1 MPPPRASVATTPP
14 APAAA
19 STQAAGPARYPR
31 QSMSHDPGREAVDIA
46 IQRELLQVALRNSA
60 RSVGLLMMA
69 VLFMAW
75 LGWEVGRPWA
85 GALVLALGSVVSVWR
100 WRISARWSATT
111 EHAESA
117 ITAAIRQLEA
127 NAFVV
132 GLMWSVTTVFIYPR
146 LQGPLGSTYLMAIT
160 GSVAV
165 AALFMAMAGRA
176 FKILLAFHVLTLT
189 LVSLLV
195 PAVHSLPL
203 AGFTLLFGYTLL
215 RATHEFREINLAAV
229 RDRQAADHSRR
240 SLERAVEEARAAD
253 AAKSQFL
260 ATMSH
265 EIRTPMN
272 GVLGA
277 MDLLKETPLDA
288 RQRRLVRTAAQSGE
302 SLMEILNDVLDHSKI
317 EAGKLVL
324 VPTPTSLHSVA
335 MSAAA
340 LFRARAETKGLVLA
354 LEIAGEVPDGVLAD
368 GPRLK
373 QVLLNLLSNAV
384 KFTERGSI
392 TLRLALQAR
401 EPHAARVR
409 FEVQDSGVGIPA
421 QELERVFL
429 PFTQFGGS
437 GSRLS
442 GGTGLGLSIS
452 QRICEA
458 MGCRI
463 EVTSRVGGGST
474 FWFTLFVPLAPEVPP
489 RLSDSD
495 FAGLDGG
502 DHLDGVVLLVEDNEV
517 NRLIGTEMLRSFGLE
532 VKVAQ
537 DGQQALQLLEQ
548 HRVDLVLMDIG
559 MPVLDGHE
567 ATRQLRQ
574 REQRLTL
581 PRVPVVALTAY
592 AFESDAARALD
603 AGMDAHLAKPYSRE
617 QLKEI
622 VQRWL

>member
-1 MPPPRASVATTPP
+1 MTKPPGLEASDEV
-14 APAAA
+14 
-19 STQAAGPARYPR
+19 GL
-31 QSMSHDPGREAVDIA
+31 A
-46 IQRELLQVALRNSA
+46 IQREMLQVALRNSA
-60 RSVGLLMMA
+60 RSVGLLMAA
-69 VLFMAW
+69 VLYMAW
-75 LGWEVGRPWA
+75 LGWHVGRPWA
-85 GALVLALGSVVSVWR
+85 AALVLVLGSVVSAWR
-100 WRISARWSATT
+100 WHILARWSATADHPR
-111 EHAESA
+111 ED
-117 ITAAIRQLEA
+117 IQAAIRQLEA
-127 NAFVV
+127 NALV
-132 GLMWSVTTVFIYPR
+132 GGVMWSVATVFVYPM
-146 LQGPLGSTYLMAIT
+146 LQGPMASTYVIAMT

-165 AALFMAMAGRA
+165 AALFMAMAGKA
-176 FKILLAFHVLTLT
+176 FKILLAFQVLSLA

-195 PAVHSLPL
+195 ESVQSVPMAVL
-203 AGFTLLFGYTLL
+203 ALLTGATML
-215 RATHEFREINLAAV
+215 RATREFREVNLASL
-229 RDRQAADHSRR
+229 RDRQAAEHTRR

-277 MDLLKETPLDA
+277 MDLLKETALDG

-324 VPTPTSLHSVA
+324 APSPTSLHSVA

-340 LFRARAETKGLVLA
+340 LFRARAETKGLTLA
-354 LEIAGEVPDGVLAD
+354 LQIDPEVPDGVVTD

-384 KFTERGSI
+384 KFTERGGI
-392 TLRLALQAR
+392 TLRLALQAS
-401 EPHAARVR
+401 EPSAARVR
-409 FEVQDSGVGIPA
+409 IEVQDSGVGIPA
-421 QELERVFL
+421 GEVDRVFQ
-429 PFTQFGGS
+429 PFTQFGGTR
-437 GSRLS
+437 SRLS

-452 QRICEA
+452 QRIIEA
-458 MGCRI
+458 LGGRI
-463 EVTSRVGGGST
+463 EVTSRVGGGSC
-474 FWFTLFVPLAPEVPP
+474 FWFTLFLPLAPETPP
-489 RLSDSD
+489 RPSDSD
-495 FAGLDGG
+495 FAALDSA
-502 DHLDGVVLLVEDNEV
+502 DRMEGVVLLVEDNEV
-517 NRLIGTEMLRSFGLE
+517 NRLIGSEMLRSFGLE
-532 VKVAQ
+532 VKLAN

-567 ATRQLRQ
+567 ATRRLRE
-574 REQRLTL
+574 REQRLKL

-592 AFESDAARALD
+592 AFESDAAKALD

-617 QLKEI
+617 QLKEL

>member
-1 MPPPRASVATTPP
+1 MSLPRLGRAPGATGASP
-14 APAAA
+14 AP
-19 STQAAGPARYPR
+19 SAGAARYPR
-31 QSMSHDPGREAVDIA
+31 EPMTEAVDPEAVDIA
-46 IQRELLQVALRNSA
+46 IQRELLQVALRNSS
-60 RSVGLLMMA
+60 RSVALLMAA
-69 VLFMAW
+69 VLFMVW
-75 LGWEVGRPWA
+75 LGWEVRQTTA
-85 GALVLALGSVVSVWR
+85 SLLVLVLGSVVSVWR
-100 WRISARWSATT
+100 WRISARWTATT
-111 EHAESA
+111 EHAEA
-117 ITAAIRQLEA
+117 DIVAAIRQLEA
-127 NAFVV
+127 NAFAV
-132 GLMWSVTTVFIYPR
+132 GLMWAVATVFIYPR
-146 LQGPLGSTYLMAIT
+146 LVGPLASTYLMAVT

-165 AALFMAMAGRA
+165 AALFMAMAGHA
-176 FKILLAFHVLTLT
+176 FKILLACHVVTLA

-195 PAVHSLPL
+195 PAVMSLPL
-203 AGFTLLFGYTLL
+203 ALLTVLFGATLL
-215 RATHEFREINLAAV
+215 RATQEFREVTLSSV
-229 RDRQAADHSRR
+229 RDRQAADQSRR
-240 SLERAVEEARAAD
+240 SLEQAVEEARAAD

-277 MDLLKETPLDA
+277 MDLLKETPLDS

-324 VPTPTSLHSVA
+324 APSPTSLHSVA

-354 LEIAGEVPDGVLAD
+354 LEIAPDVPDGVVID

-392 TLRLALQAR
+392 GLRLALQAR
-401 EPHAARVR
+401 EPHAVRVR

-421 QELERVFL
+421 QELERVFQ
-429 PFTQFGGS
+429 PFTQFGG
-437 GSRLS
+437 GTRSRLS

-452 QRICEA
+452 QRIIEA
-458 MGCRI
+458 MGGRI
-463 EVTSRVGGGST
+463 EVSSRVGGGSS
-474 FWFTLFVPLAPEVPP
+474 FWFTLFLPLAPEVPP
-489 RLSDSD
+489 RPADSD

-502 DHLDGVVLLVEDNEV
+502 DTLDGVVLLVEDNEV

-537 DGQQALQLLEQ
+537 DGQQALELLEQ

-567 ATRQLRQ
+567 ATRRLRE
-574 REQRLTL
+574 REMRLTL

-592 AFESDAARALD
+592 AFESDAAKALD

>member
-1 MPPPRASVATTPP
+1 MTD
-14 APAAA
+14 
-19 STQAAGPARYPR
+19 
-31 QSMSHDPGREAVDIA
+31 HPGREAVDIA
-46 IQRELLQVALRNSA
+46 IQREMLQVALRNSA
-60 RSVGLLMMA
+60 RSVGLLMAA
-69 VLFMAW
+69 VLFMAV
-75 LGWEVGRPWA
+75 LGWMVDRLWA
-85 GALVLALGSVVSVWR
+85 GVLVGVLGTAVSAWR
-100 WRISARWSATT
+100 WQITARWSATT
-111 EHAESA
+111 EHPEED

-127 NAFVV
+127 NAVLV
-132 GLMWSVTTVFIYPR
+132 GLMWSVATVFIYPQ
-146 LQGPLGSTYLMAIT
+146 LKGPLASTYLIALT

-176 FKILLAFHVLTLT
+176 FKILLAFQALTLVA
-189 LVSLLV
+189 VSLLV
-195 PAVHSLPL
+195 DAVFSLPL
-203 AGFTLLFGYTLL
+203 AVLVLLFSFTML
-215 RATHEFREINLAAV
+215 RATREFRDINLASL
-229 RDRQAADHSRR
+229 RDRQAADESRR

-277 MDLLKETPLDA
+277 MDLLKETPLDP

-317 EAGKLVL
+317 EAGKLALVL
-324 VPTPTSLHSVA
+324 SPTSLHSVA

-340 LFRARAETKGLVLA
+340 LFRARAETKGLTLT
-354 LEIAGEVPDGVLAD
+354 LEIDPEVPDGVVAD

-384 KFTERGSI
+384 KFTERGGI
-392 TLRLALQAR
+392 TLRLALQSR
-401 EPHAARVR
+401 EPNAVRVR

-421 QELERVFL
+421 EELDRVFM
-429 PFTQFGGS
+429 PFTQFGGTR
-437 GSRLS
+437 SRLA

-452 QRICEA
+452 QRITEA
-458 MGCRI
+458 MGGRI
-463 EVTSRVGGGST
+463 EVTSRIGTGSN
-474 FWFTLFVPLAPEVPP
+474 FWFTLFLPLAPEAPP
-489 RLSDSD
+489 RPVDSD
-495 FAGLDGG
+495 FAGLDHG
-502 DHLDGVVLLVEDNEV
+502 DTLEGVVLLVEDNEV
-517 NRLIGTEMLRSFGLE
+517 NRLIGTEMLRSFGLD

-537 DGQQALQLLEQ
+537 DGAQALQLLEQ
-548 HRVDLVLMDIG
+548 HRIDLVLMDIG

-567 ATRQLRQ
+567 ATRRLRE

-592 AFESDAARALD
+592 AFETDAAKALD
-603 AGMDAHLAKPYSRE
+603 AGMDAHIAKPYSRE
-617 QLKEI
+617 QLREI

>member
-1 MPPPRASVATTPP
+1 MTEAV
-14 APAAA
+14 
-19 STQAAGPARYPR
+19 
-31 QSMSHDPGREAVDIA
+31 DPEAVDIA
-46 IQRELLQVALRNSA
+46 IQRELLQVALRNSS
-60 RSVGLLMMA
+60 RSVALLMAA
-69 VLFMAW
+69 VLFMVW
-75 LGWEVGRPWA
+75 LGWEVRQM
-85 GALVLALGSVVSVWR
+85 GASLLVLVLGSVVSVWR
-100 WRISARWSATT
+100 WRISARWTATT
-111 EHAESA
+111 EHAESD
-117 ITAAIRQLEA
+117 ILAAIRQLEA
-127 NAFVV
+127 NAFAV
-132 GLMWSVTTVFIYPR
+132 GLMWAVATVFIYPR
-146 LQGPLGSTYLMAIT
+146 LVGPLASTYLMAVT

-165 AALFMAMAGRA
+165 AALFMAMAGHA
-176 FKILLAFHVLTLT
+176 FKILLACHVVTLA

-195 PAVHSLPL
+195 PAVMSLPL
-203 AGFTLLFGYTLL
+203 ALLTVLFGATLL
-215 RATHEFREINLAAV
+215 RATQEFREVTLSSV
-229 RDRQAADHSRR
+229 RDRHAADQSRR
-240 SLERAVEEARAAD
+240 SLEQAVEEARAAD

-277 MDLLKETPLDA
+277 MDLLKETPLDT

-324 VPTPTSLHSVA
+324 APSPTSLHSVA

-354 LEIAGEVPDGVLAD
+354 LEIAPDVPDGVVID

-384 KFTERGSI
+384 KFTERGRI
-392 TLRLALQAR
+392 GLRLALQAR
-401 EPHAARVR
+401 EPHAVRVR

-421 QELERVFL
+421 QELERVFQ
-429 PFTQFGGS
+429 PFTQFGG
-437 GSRLS
+437 GTRSRLS

-452 QRICEA
+452 QRIIEA
-458 MGCRI
+458 MGGRI
-463 EVTSRVGGGST
+463 EVSSRVGAGSS
-474 FWFTLFVPLAPEVPP
+474 FWFTLFLPLAPEVPP
-489 RLSDSD
+489 RPADSD
-495 FAGLDGG
+495 FAGLDGA
-502 DHLDGVVLLVEDNEV
+502 DTLDGVVLLVEDNEV

-537 DGQQALQLLEQ
+537 DGQQALELLEQ

-567 ATRQLRQ
+567 ATRRLRE
-574 REQRLTL
+574 REMRLTL

-592 AFESDAARALD
+592 AFESDAAKALD